1 MAPEFDINTR
11 VALLELAL
19 STNTDRLAKVEASV
33 DGVRKSINRGLGAL
47 CILLGGTLANL
58 LVSIHHLGK

>member
-1 MAPEFDINTR
+1 MPETLDTK
-11 VALLELAL
+11 VALLEFGLA
-19 STNTDRLAKVEASV
+19 TNNDRLSKLETSVE
-33 DGVRKSINRGLGAL
+33 GVRKSINRGLGAL

>member
-1 MAPEFDINTR
+1 MPESLDTK
-11 VALLELAL
+11 VALLEFGLA
-19 STNTDRLAKVEASV
+19 TNNERLGKVEASV
-33 DGVRKSINRGLGAL
+33 EGVRKSINRGLGAL